1 MSADVNF
8 YDKIIIS
15 VISGM
20 AGCILTLI
28 IGGLVWFWRRH
39 REYQLLK
46 DAIRREC
53 LSIISM
59 IESVRMTYSSVYE
72 NNEWRADDSLLL
84 RAKEL
89 LMTKFN
95 DDKLLGA
102 VSIAAAWVGELNRL
116 LELYRNECFHSSQ
129 TVLTEVPLYIS
140 RMHDAVLA
148 SFAKTSNALLGL
160 AEHIT
165 PKLVSNG

>member
-1 MSADVNF
+1 MSTDVMRE
-8 YDKIIIS
+8 ILIS

-28 IGGLVWFWRRH
+28 IGGFVWLWRRH